1 MELGEVT
8 AAISAFGS
16 YLAQEPNR
24 GDQEAVARYL
34 DALTRVMRLH
44 AIANSFTET
53 VAAAEELRE
62 ATRRLLG
69 DHAPELA
76 EIDGFLGRL
85 RRYQY

>member
-1 MELGEVT
+1 
-8 AAISAFGS
+8 
-16 YLAQEPNR
+16 
-24 GDQEAVARYL
+24 
-34 DALTRVMRLH
+34 MRLH
-44 AIANSFTET
+44 AIANRFTET

-85 RRYQY
+85 RRYQN